1 MEEPLSQGLV
11 PQEQAPLAPLTEQGL
26 VACTVLALISIH
38 EGFLTLKSDLGLCD

>member
-1 MEEPLSQGLV
+1 MPHFRAGSST
-11 PQEQAPLAPLTEQGL
+11 LAPLTEQGL